1 MATLEKIRSKS
12 VLLLIIIGVA
22 LLAFILGDFFNSGR
36 TFFGPGTTIA
46 KVDGKSIDVQ
56 EFQRRVEQANQQIQ
70 NSGRKVDQAMLQQQ
84 VLNEMV
90 FETIY
95 KDELDKLGL
104 IVTDQE
110 LTDAMTGSGAEMLNR
125 MVQQRYG
132 LESAI
137 QLHDMAYNPSKY
149 GVPEETAQQ
158 LRSVWVN
165 LEKQTEESLLQQKFN
180 NLFTGTFV
188 ANELD
193 AKAIYDENGTTT
205 HVAYVNKPYSSLPDD
220 QFQVSD
226 ADIEKEWSA
235 HKQMYAIPEEN
246 RTINY
251 ISVDI
256 VPSAEDMATSELAV
270 NKVLGD
276 LNIQPGLEA
285 IDGKIDF
292 VADRQRVALNQ
303 INDPRLKSFAD
314 SAAVGKATL
323 VNRMGNDLMLAKLF
337 GRTAEVDS
345 VNIDLVAIQGS
356 KNDIDSVV
364 NALNAGESFAEIGN
378 KFSSVQGAQDSIW
391 VSMLDPQV
399 VQFKDAILNATPG
412 RFFNPD
418 TTATANG
425 GYALRVKSR
434 RTPVAV
440 ADLAVINYTI
450 EPSNATINTLE
461 ANLNKFIAENNNS
474 EAFAKNAANAGYQV
488 FPATVSV
495 STPMLTGIED
505 TRNVIAWAMDAK
517 KGNVSPIFGDE
528 QSGRFIVAALND
540 IYDDYTPA
548 RDPQVKTVLT
558 NKIRADKKAEALITQ
573 YNGKAKDLPGYAAV
587 MAAPVDSAAVTFGQI
602 NPFNNGFAGSEVA
615 AVASVTPKGQLI
627 GPMKGNN
634 GVVVLQVV
642 EVDKSGRPYSYD
654 ESSALYARTRGAYA
668 LGRNIQLVL
677 QGNKKVKNNIL
688 KFFK

>member
-323 VNRMGNDLMLAKLF
+323 VKRMGNDLMLAKLF

>member
-46 KVDGKSIDVQ
+46 KVDEKSIDVQ
-56 EFQRRVEQANQQIQ
+56 EFQRRVEQANQQMQ

-125 MVQQRYG
+125 MIQQQYG
-132 LESAI
+132 LESAL

-193 AKAIYDENGTTT
+193 AKATYDENGTTT

-256 VPSAEDMATSELAV
+256 VPSAEDMAASELAV

-323 VNRMGNDLMLAKLF
+323 VKRMGNDLMLAKLF

-356 KNDIDSVV
+356 KNNIDSVV

-391 VSMLDPQV
+391 VSMLDPQI

-425 GYALRVKSR
+425 GYALRIKSR
-434 RTPVAV
+434 RAPVAV

-450 EPSNATINTLE
+450 EPSNATINNLE
-461 ANLNKFIAENNNS
+461 ANLNKFITENNNA

-505 TRNVIAWAMDAK
+505 TRSVIAWAMDAK

-528 QSGRFIVAALND
+528 QTGRFIVAALND
-540 IYDDYTPA
+540 IYEDYTPA
-548 RDPQVKTVLT
+548 RDPQVKSVLT
-558 NKIRADKKAEALITQ
+558 NKIRADKKAEALIAQ
-573 YNGKAKDLPGYAAV
+573 YNGKAKDLPGYAAI
-587 MAAPVDSAAVTFGQI
+587 MAAPVDSATVTFGQI

-615 AVASVTPKGQLI
+615 AVASVSQKGQLV

-642 EVDKSGRPYSYD
+642 DVDKSGRPYSYD
-654 ESSALYARTRGAYA
+654 ESAALYARTRGAYA

>member
-56 EFQRRVEQANQQIQ
+56 EFQRRVEQANQQMQ

-104 IVTDQE
+104 VVTDQE

-256 VPSAEDMATSELAV
+256 VPSAEDMAASELAV

-323 VNRMGNDLMLAKLF
+323 VKRMGNDLMLAKLF

-505 TRNVIAWAMDAK
+505 TRSVIAWAMDAK

-528 QSGRFIVAALND
+528 QTGRFIVAALND
-540 IYDDYTPA
+540 IYEDYTPA
-548 RDPQVKTVLT
+548 RDPQVKSVLT
-558 NKIRADKKAEALITQ
+558 NKIRADKKAEALIAQ
-573 YNGKAKDLPGYAAV
+573 YNGKAKDLPGYAAII
-587 MAAPVDSAAVTFGQI
+587 AAPVDSAAVTFGQI

-615 AVASVTPKGQLI
+615 AVASVSQKGQLV

-642 EVDKSGRPYSYD
+642 DVDKSGRPYSYD
-654 ESSALYARTRGAYA
+654 ESAALYARTRGAYA